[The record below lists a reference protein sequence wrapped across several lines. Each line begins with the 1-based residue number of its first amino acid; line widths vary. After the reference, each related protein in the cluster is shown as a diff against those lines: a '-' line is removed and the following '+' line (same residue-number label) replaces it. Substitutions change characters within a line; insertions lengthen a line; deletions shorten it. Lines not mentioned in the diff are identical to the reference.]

1 MTTKLTL
8 SVDRQVVQKA
18 KRYARKQKK
27 SLSQLVTNY
36 LKHVTAEESD
46 GPDIDPLVLEI
57 ADEIPLDRAP
67 GGGDPKYRY
76 LKDKYL
82 RG

>member
-8 SVDRQVVQKA
+8 SVDRQVIQKA
-18 KRYARKQKK
+18 KRYALKRKK

-36 LKHVTAEESD
+36 LKYVTAEDPDLS
-46 GPDIDPLVLEI
+46 DIDPVVRQVADQIPFGQLPRLE
-57 ADEIPLDRAP
+57 
-67 GGGDPKYRY
+67 DPRYRY

-82 RG
+82 RA

>member
-8 SVDRQVVQKA
+8 SVDRQIVQKA
-18 KRYARKQKK
+18 KRYARKQNK

-36 LKHVTAEESD
+36 LRHVTAEEPD

-57 ADEIPLDRAP
+57 ADEIPVDRLP
-67 GGGDPKYRY
+67 RGGDPKYRY

-82 RG
+82 RA

>member
-18 KRYARKQKK
+18 KRYARRQNK

-36 LKHVTAEESD
+36 LRHVTAEDREVS
-46 GPDIDPLVLEI
+46 DIDPVVLEI
-57 ADEIPLDRAP
+57 ADEIPLDQLP
-67 GGGDPKYRY
+67 QLEEPKYRY
-76 LKDKYL
+76 LRDKYL
-82 RG
+82 RA

>member
-18 KRYARKQKK
+18 KRYARKQNK

-36 LKHVTAEESD
+36 LRHVTSEDPDTS
-46 GPDIDPLVLEI
+46 DIDPAVLEI
-57 ADEIPLDRAP
+57 ADEIRVDRLP
-67 GGGDPKYRY
+67 RHDDLKYRY
-76 LKDKYL
+76 LRDKYL

>member
-18 KRYARKQKK
+18 KRYARKQNK

-46 GPDIDPLVLEI
+46 GPDIDPVVLEI
-57 ADEIPLDRAP
+57 ADEIPLDRVPAS
-67 GGGDPKYRY
+67 GDPKYRY

-82 RG
+82 GA

>member
-18 KRYARKQKK
+18 KRYARKQNK

-36 LKHVTAEESD
+36 LRHVTAEDSD
-46 GPDIDPLVLEI
+46 ASDIDPVVLEI
-57 ADEIPLDRAP
+57 ADEIPVDRLPRHDDAR
-67 GGGDPKYRY
+67 YRY
-76 LKDKYL
+76 LRDKYL
-82 RG
+82 RA

>member
-8 SVDRQVVQKA
+8 SVDRQVIQKA
-18 KRYARKQKK
+18 KRYARTHNK

-36 LKHVTAEESD
+36 LKHVTADDREMSE
-46 GPDIDPLVLEI
+46 IDPVVQEV
-57 ADEIPLDRAP
+57 ADEIPIAQVPQLDE
-67 GGGDPKYRY
+67 PKYRY

>member
-18 KRYARKQKK
+18 KRYARKQNK

-36 LKHVTAEESD
+36 LRHVTAEESV

-57 ADEIPLDRAP
+57 ADEIPIDRLP
-67 GGGDPKYRY
+67 RGDDPKYRY
-76 LKDKYL
+76 LKEKYL
-82 RG
+82 RA

>member
-18 KRYARKQKK
+18 KRYARKQNK

-36 LKHVTAEESD
+36 LRHVTSEDS
-46 GPDIDPLVLEI
+46 GTSDIDPVVLEI
-57 ADEIPLDRAP
+57 ADEIRLDRLP
-67 GGGDPKYRY
+67 RDDDPKYRY
-76 LKDKYL
+76 LRDKYL

>member
-18 KRYARKQKK
+18 KRYARKQNK

-36 LKHVTAEESD
+36 LRHVTAED
-46 GPDIDPLVLEI
+46 RQVPDIDPIVLEI
-57 ADEIPLDRAP
+57 ADEIPLDRLP
-67 GGGDPKYRY
+67 ELEEPKYRY
-76 LKDKYL
+76 LRDKYL
-82 RG
+82 RA

>member
-36 LKHVTAEESD
+36 LRHVTAEDSD
-46 GPDIDPLVLEI
+46 VADIDPVVLEI
-57 ADEIPLDRAP
+57 ADEIPLDRLP
-67 GGGDPKYRY
+67 PHDDPRFRY
-76 LKDKYL
+76 LRDKYL
-82 RG
+82 RA